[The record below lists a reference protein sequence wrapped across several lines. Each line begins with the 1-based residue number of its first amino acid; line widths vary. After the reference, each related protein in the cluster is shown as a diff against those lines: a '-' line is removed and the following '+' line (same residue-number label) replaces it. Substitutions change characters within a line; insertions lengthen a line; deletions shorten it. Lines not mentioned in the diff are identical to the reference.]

1 MNCIFCKI
9 IQKEVPSKIVYED
22 DRVLA
27 FHDIAP
33 QAPVHILVIPK
44 KHYST
49 LLDMKEDDMEL
60 VGYIFKIIKKIA
72 AEIGVDERGFRVVMN
87 CNQEAGQTVY
97 HIHFH
102 ILAGRQMHWP
112 PG

>member
-72 AEIGVDERGFRVVMN
+72 AEIGVDKRGFRVVMN

>member
-1 MNCIFCKI
+1 MSCIFCKI
-9 IQKEVPSKIVYED
+9 VHKEIPSKIIYED
-22 DRVLA
+22 DKVLA

-49 LLDMKEDDMEL
+49 LLDMEEDDMEL
-60 VGYIFKIIKKIA
+60 IGHIFKVIKKITKQT
-72 AEIGVDERGFRVVMN
+72 GVNDRGFRVVMN
-87 CNQEAGQTVY
+87 CNHEAGQTVY